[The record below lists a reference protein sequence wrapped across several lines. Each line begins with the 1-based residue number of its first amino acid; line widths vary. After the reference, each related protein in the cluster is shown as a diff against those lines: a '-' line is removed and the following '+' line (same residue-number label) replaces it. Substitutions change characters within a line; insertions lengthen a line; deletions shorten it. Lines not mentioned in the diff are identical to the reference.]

1 MWYIWEE
8 KMTDMYDT
16 IAAIATGMN
25 QGGIGII
32 RVSGSNA
39 ILAVDKM
46 FIPKKKGKEV
56 RQLDSYTA
64 AYGNI
69 INPKD
74 NSIIDEV
81 IVLVMRA
88 PYTYTKEDVV
98 EIDCHGGMQ
107 VMKNILHVLINL
119 NNLTEVNIDNPEY
132 NDNFEKNTVNYNNIK
147 VRLARPGEFTE
158 RAFLNGRI
166 DLSQAESVME
176 LISAKSEIA
185 AKTAVS
191 HLKGSLKNK
200 IEDIRNELIHNIAFI
215 ESALDDPEHYSLD
228 GFTEQLRQILESKK
242 NEIDN
247 LIKTADNGRMITEG
261 ISTVILGKPN
271 AGKSSILNVLAGK
284 ERAIVTDVAGTTRDT
299 LEEFIS
305 INGIPLNII
314 DTAGI
319 RETDDLVEKIGVD
332 KSISAMEQADLILYI
347 IDSSVPVDENDIS
360 IMEKIKNRQV
370 IILSNKSD
378 LDSVVNEEDIR
389 KYLDHK
395 IIEIS
400 AKNRSGFEELYE
412 ELDRL
417 FFQGRISY
425 NDEIY
430 ITNERHKQAL
440 INAVNSINMAISSI
454 DDGMPEDFYTIDLM
468 SAYEQLGYI
477 IGQSVDDDL
486 VNTIFKDFCMG
497 K

>member
-1 MWYIWEE
+1 
-8 KMTDMYDT
+8 MTGMYDT

-25 QGGIGII
+25 QGGIGVI
-32 RVSGSNA
+32 RVSGDQA
-39 ILAVDKM
+39 IAAVDSI
-46 FIPKKKGKEV
+46 FVPKKKGKEV
-56 RQLDSYTA
+56 KNLDSYTA
-64 AYGNI
+64 AYGNV
-69 INPKD
+69 INPTD

-81 IVLVMRA
+81 IVLVMKA

-107 VMKNILHVLINL
+107 IMKEILHVLTNL
-119 NNLTEVNIDNPEY
+119 NINNKSDIDNLR
-132 NDNFEKNTVNYNNIK
+132 

-166 DLSQAESVME
+166 DLTQAESVMD

-185 AKTAVS
+185 AKTALS
-191 HLKGSLKNK
+191 QLKGSLKDK
-200 IEDIRNELIHNIAFI
+200 IISIRNDLIHNIAFI

-228 GFTEQLRQILESKK
+228 GFRDELSDILNNKK
-242 NEIDN
+242 HEIIH
-247 LIKTADNGRMITEG
+247 LIETSDNGKMMKEG
-261 ISTVILGKPN
+261 IQTVILGKPN
-271 AGKSSILNVLAGK
+271 AGKSSILNVLTGK

-319 RETDDLVEKIGVD
+319 RDTDDVVEKIGVD
-332 KSISAMEQADLILYI
+332 KSLSAMEQADLILYI
-347 IDSSVPVDENDIS
+347 IDSSVPLDDNDIN
-360 IMEKIKNRQV
+360 IMENIKDRQV

-378 LDSVVNEEDIR
+378 LKNVINKSDIR
-389 KYLDHK
+389 NYLDSK

-400 AKNRSGFEELYE
+400 AKEKSGFDKLYE
-412 ELDRL
+412 ELNHL
-417 FFQGRISY
+417 FFQGKLSY

-430 ITNERHKQAL
+430 ITNARHKQAL
-440 INAVNSINMAISSI
+440 ENALSSIDMAITSI

-477 IGQSVDDDL
+477 IGEAVDDDL
-486 VNTIFKDFCMG
+486 VNTIFRDFCMG